1 MQPKCCKGLSF
12 KVNRNKILMFEQARG
27 IKGAGPG
34 GSAIL
39 LCGQDYGFDKVNTY
53 MIHFLTDR

>member
-1 MQPKCCKGLSF
+1 MKYSF

-39 LCGQDYGFDKVNTY
+39 LCGQDYRFDKVNTY
-53 MIHFLTDR
+53 MIHSLTDR